1 MKIKTCKI
9 CSSKKLH
16 RVIELEKF
24 PLTGIFYKKK
34 KNFKFK
40 SNYDQSLNL
49 CKSCG
54 HLQLQNFIDPK
65 ILYNNV
71 YANRTSQSH
80 LSDNAMNFF
89 LNFFNRIIKKKNLN
103 ILEIGSNDLK
113 FAKNL
118 AYKCKNF
125 YAFDP
130 IWIGKKKYQEKKIKV
145 FGNYIE
151 NFSIK
156 KNIEEPL
163 DVIIST
169 HNLEHINNP
178 VKVLQNLTNFLKSDG
193 YIFIEVP
200 DANLMLK
207 NLRFDQIFHQHYHYF
222 GLNSLQNIAKKINC
236 EIIGK
241 KINHKYWGGSLLIV
255 MKKKTNLDKKPLKN
269 NYKQTNN
276 VISKNYLKFKKKY
289 LDLNKKIKRVKEN
302 LYGYGAGQMTP
313 SFAYHLGSDLSF
325 LNFIIDDNPKR
336 NNYKYFNLS
345 PKIFFKN
352 KQKINKNDVALIT
365 ALDGTESISK
375 KLRRGNF
382 KFINPL
388 K

>member
-9 CSSKKLH
+9 CSSKKLYK
-16 RVIELEKF
+16 VIELEKF

-54 HLQLQNFIDPK
+54 HLQLQNFINPK

-89 LNFFNRIIKKKNLN
+89 LNFFNRVVKKKNIS

-125 YAFDP
+125 YAVDP
-130 IWIGKKKYQEKKIKV
+130 IWIGKKKREEKKIKV

-151 NFSIK
+151 NFSVK

-178 VKVLQNLTNFLKSDG
+178 IKVLQNLTNFLKPDG

-222 GLNSLQNIAKKINC
+222 SINSLQNIAEKINC
-236 EIIGK
+236 KIIGK
-241 KINHKYWGGSLLIV
+241 KINHKYWGGSLLIA
-255 MKKKTNLDKKPLKN
+255 MKKKSNLNKKPLKN
-269 NYKQTNN
+269 NYKQISNI
-276 VISKNYLKFKKKY
+276 ISKNYLKFKKKY
-289 LDLNKKIKRVKEN
+289 FDLNKKIKRVKEN

-313 SFAYHLGSDLSF
+313 SFAYHLRSDLSF

-336 NNYKYFNLS
+336 NNYRYFNLS
-345 PKIFFKN
+345 PKIFFKD
-352 KQKINKNDVALIT
+352 KQKINNNYVALIT
-365 ALDGTESISK
+365 ALDGTDSISK